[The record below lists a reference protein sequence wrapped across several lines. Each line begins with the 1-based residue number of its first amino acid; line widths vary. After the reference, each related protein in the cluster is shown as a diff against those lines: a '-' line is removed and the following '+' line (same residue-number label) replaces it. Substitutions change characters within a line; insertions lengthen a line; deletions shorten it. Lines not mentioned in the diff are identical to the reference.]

1 MTHDYQN
8 KKIVC
13 LGGGIGT
20 VNLIKGLRKYT
31 SNITIVVSMA
41 DDGGSAGRLRRAYN
55 VLPPGDVVSC
65 LAALTKNEDFAKFL
79 TYRFPGD
86 RYGKDEELA
95 GHKMGNLMMIAAEE
109 VTGSFIGA
117 IEYLKKIFGVDAD
130 IFPATEKAV
139 TLHAITVDGREIS
152 TEEAIDL
159 GKYDEPRILNKVHL
173 LPEDLK
179 TPPQVLTAL
188 DEADYIIAGPGDLYS
203 NLLPV
208 LITPDIAKKLTETK
222 AEKIF
227 ILNVANKPFETK
239 GYVASDFID
248 AIERHMHLFPFDTV
262 VANNN
267 YTEKIP
273 SQFHYDYVKI
283 DEKLKS
289 NKLSFKLLENDLVN
303 EDFPLYH
310 NSEKLAEV
318 IIKQI

>member
-1 MTHDYQN
+1 MNQAIQN

-20 VNLIKGLRKYT
+20 VNLVKGLRKYT

-65 LAALTKNEDFAKFL
+65 LAALTKNQDFAKFL

-117 IEYLKKIFGVDAD
+117 IEFLKKIFGVEAG
-130 IFPATEKAV
+130 IYPATEQSV

-159 GKYDEPRILNKVHL
+159 GKYDEPRILNKVYL
-173 LPEDLK
+173 LPKNLK
-179 TPPQVLTAL
+179 TPPQVLDAL
-188 DEADYIIAGPGDLYS
+188 SEADCIIAGPGDLYS

-208 LITPDIAKKLTETK
+208 LIAPDIAKKI
-222 AEKIF
+222 AEVKNKKIL
-227 ILNVANKPFETK
+227 IINVANKPFETK
-239 GYVASDFID
+239 GYVASDFVD
-248 AIERHMHLFPFDTV
+248 AIQRHMDTFPFDTV
-262 VANNN
+262 VVNNN
-267 YTEKIP
+267 YSEKIP
-273 SQFHYDYVKI
+273 SKFHYDYVKI
-283 DEKLKS
+283 DEKLQAK
-289 NKLSFKLLENDLVN
+289 NQPFHVVKNDLVDG
-303 EDFPLYH
+303 DFPLYH
-310 NSEKLAEV
+310 DSEKLAEE
-318 IIKQI
+318 IIKQL